1 MGYGN
6 GTQKPTNNF
15 YDHNVNNVN
24 YDGSNNYIDCSS
36 VPNFDIN
43 LLRMAAEEVCNNP
56 NFHMTNNNNNN
67 ELFTNGYGKVDYN
80 NYNGNGNGN
89 YADYNQYSPNQMMDS
104 PGGYSMKH
112 RDNRMNGADRNLTIP
127 LLDVTDRNGYHH
139 MGNNGIPQQLQKPS
153 NYRNGTMPEQY
164 DWNNGRYP
172 DSLPLN
178 VDINQIKDIY
188 KNENNQRPIL
198 PPNYNNN
205 KHDARMYN
213 NPPPPF
219 AYDLNYND
227 VKVMDGNKEYNR
239 NLTQEQQLTQEEA
252 LRKILNQRNSSAP
265 MNTPPYRAISKAN
278 HFKNNTYNFDV
289 GNYQHNQFVAAPPT
303 AGNYNNAPVKKN
315 AVQAYLEEQK
325 FKEAENFALALHREQ
340 IIRNIEQANSISQK
354 QLYQRNAEMQKE
366 IQENIRLTYKNQ
378 QNFQQAVEE
387 GRISGVMVPVVG
399 PPPVTSGKV
408 LAAWLD
414 WLPLMNL
421 RNFR

>member
-1 MGYGN
+1 M
-6 GTQKPTNNF
+6 
-15 YDHNVNNVN
+15 YDSNVNNVN
-24 YDGSNNYIDCSS
+24 YDGSNSYIDCSS

-43 LLRMAAEEVCNNP
+43 LLRMAAQEVCNNP
-56 NFHMTNNNNNN
+56 NFNMNNSNNNNNN
-67 ELFTNGYGKVDYN
+67 DLFTNGYGKVEYN
-80 NYNGNGNGN
+80 NYNGNGN
-89 YADYNQYSPNQMMDS
+89 YADYSQYSPNQMMDS

-112 RDNRMNGADRNLTIP
+112 RDNRMNGTDRSLTIP
-127 LLDVTDRNGYHH
+127 LLDLTDRNGYHH
-139 MGNNGIPQQLQKPS
+139 MGNNVMPQQMQKPS
-153 NYRNGTMPEQY
+153 NYRNGTLPEQY
-164 DWNNGRYP
+164 NWNNGRYP

-178 VDINQIKDIY
+178 IDIDQIKDLY

-219 AYDLNYND
+219 TYDLNYND
-227 VKVMDGNKEYNR
+227 VKVMDGNKEFNR
-239 NLTQEQQLTQEEA
+239 NPAPEQQMTQEDA
-252 LRKILNQRNSSAP
+252 LRKILNQRNANAP

-278 HFKNNTYNFDV
+278 HFKSNNAYNYDV
-289 GNYQHNQFVAAPPT
+289 GNYQHNQFVAAPPMT
-303 AGNYNNAPVKKN
+303 EQRNYNNAPVKKN

-325 FKEAENFALALHREQ
+325 FKEAETFALALQREQ
-340 IIRNIEQANSISQK
+340 MIRNIEQANSSYVTQK
-354 QLYQRNAEMQKE
+354 QLYQRNVEMQKE
-366 IQENIRLTYKNQ
+366 IQENMRLTYKNQ

-387 GRISGVMVPVVG
+387 GRISGVMVPALG
-399 PPPVTSGKV
+399 LPPAPLTTGSGNGKV